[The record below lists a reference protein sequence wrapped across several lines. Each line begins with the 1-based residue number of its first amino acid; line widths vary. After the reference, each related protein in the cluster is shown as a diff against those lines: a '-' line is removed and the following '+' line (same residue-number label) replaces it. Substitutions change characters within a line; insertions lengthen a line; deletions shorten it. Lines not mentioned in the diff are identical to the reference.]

1 MTPRETTNN
10 KQKEKQLLQEHRD
23 KTERK
28 TREEAN
34 RRSRRQ
40 HRGKSDPKEEP
51 VKKTRVSVLSPEG
64 R

>member
-40 HRGKSDPKEEP
+40 HREKSDPKEEP
-51 VKKTRVSVLSPEG
+51 VENTRVSVLPPEG